1 MDPRQSPRYI
11 GEVPIPALPDAAD
24 YDLGLSN
31 PTYFEGFRI
40 FGPWID
46 LAQRGAG
53 LPADFQINGPEPVD
67 GDPRAALDFSRYA
80 ETGGNVGRLASITGP
95 QTMDTL
101 GWLPAQAALPYAIGF
116 ENAAGSARY
125 TNEIRIV
132 TQLDPDLDPR
142 SFTFGDIRIG
152 DISIEVQIGIAS
164 CRGRGCQYV

>member
-1 MDPRQSPRYI
+1 MLS
-11 GEVPIPALPDAAD
+11 LTAAVTSS
-24 YDLGLSN
+24 YDVFGLLN
-31 PTYFEGFRI
+31 PPYCEACRI
-40 FGPWID
+40 FVPGID
-46 LAQRGAG
+46 FAQRGAG
-53 LPADFQINGPEPVD
+53 LPADFQINGPGPVD
-67 GDPRAALDFSRYA
+67 GDPLAALDFSRYA

-152 DISIEVQIGIAS
+152 DISIDVPDGKTSLQAE
-164 CRGRGCQYV
+164 